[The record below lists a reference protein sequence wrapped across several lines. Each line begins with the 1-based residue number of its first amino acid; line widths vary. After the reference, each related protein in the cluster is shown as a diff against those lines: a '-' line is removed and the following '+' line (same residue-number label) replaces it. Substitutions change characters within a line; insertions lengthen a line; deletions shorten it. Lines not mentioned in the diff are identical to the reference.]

1 MATEQRPMQLTK
13 LGHAC
18 VRVEKGGRVV
28 VIDPGVQAFTPES
41 DALEGADA
49 VLVTHEHP
57 DHLDVERI
65 RRALAARSELMVV
78 TCEGA
83 STALLDGL
91 EGSERDRLAERL
103 TVLQGGVSTAV
114 AGFTVPGVGDKHA
127 LNHPDAPVVDN
138 VGMLLDGRVAHLG
151 DALTPTDA
159 EVVLVAAQAPWMS
172 VPDQAR
178 YLKSIPAARILGVHD
193 ALMTEVGLGVVDRW
207 LEHEGEVG
215 DRESRR
221 LRVGETV
228 EV

>member
-1 MATEQRPMQLTK
+1 MPPMQLTK

-18 VRVEKGGRVV
+18 VRLEKEGRVV
-28 VIDPGVQAFTPES
+28 VVDPGVEAFTPES
-41 DALEGADA
+41 DALEGVEA

-57 DHLDVERI
+57 DHLDVERL
-65 RRALAARSELMVV
+65 RAALSRSSDLVVV
-78 TCEGA
+78 TCQGA
-83 STALLDGL
+83 SDALLDGL
-91 EGSERDRLAERL
+91 HGAARERVAERV
-103 TVLQGGVSTAV
+103 TVMQGGVTTSV
-114 AGFTVPGVGDKHA
+114 AGFTVTGVGDEHA
-127 LNHPDAPVVDN
+127 LNHPDAPIVDN

-178 YLKSIPAARILGVHD
+178 YLKSIPARRILGVHD
-193 ALMTEVGLGVVDRW
+193 ALMTDVGLSVVDRW
-207 LEHEGEVG
+207 LEHEGEVA

>member
-1 MATEQRPMQLTK
+1 MDPIALTK

-18 VRVEKGGRVV
+18 VRLEKAGRVV
-28 VIDPGVQAFTPES
+28 VIDPGIEAFTPEA
-41 DALEGADA
+41 DALEGVAA

-57 DHLDVERI
+57 DHLDVDRV
-65 RRALAARSELMVV
+65 RAALARSSDLVVV

-83 STALLDGL
+83 SRALLDGL
-91 EGSERDRLAERL
+91 DGAERDRIAERV
-103 TVLQGGVSTAV
+103 TVLHGGEGAEV
-114 AGFTVPGVGDKHA
+114 AGFSVEGVGEKHA
-127 LNHPDAPVVDN
+127 LNHPDAPIVDN
-138 VGMLLDGRVAHLG
+138 VGMLIDGRVAHLG

-178 YLKSIPAARILGVHD
+178 YLKSIPTARILGVHD
-193 ALMTEVGLGVVDRW
+193 GLMTDVGLSVVDRW
-207 LEHEGEVG
+207 LEHEGEVA

>member
-1 MATEQRPMQLTK
+1 M
-13 LGHAC
+13 
-18 VRVEKGGRVV
+18 
-28 VIDPGVQAFTPES
+28 
-41 DALEGADA
+41 
-49 VLVTHEHP
+49 
-57 DHLDVERI
+57 ERDSGLI
-65 RRALAARSELMVV
+65 VV

-83 STALLDGL
+83 AAALLEDAAAG
-91 EGSERDRLAERL
+91 LAERVH
-103 TVLQGGVSTAV
+103 VLRGGERISA
-114 AGFTVPGVGDKHA
+114 AGCEVEGVGDKHA
-127 LNHPDAPVVDN
+127 LNHPDAPIVDN
-138 VGMLLDGRVAHLG
+138 VGMMIDGRIVHLG

-178 YLKSIPAARILGVHD
+178 YLKSISARRILGVHD

>member
-1 MATEQRPMQLTK
+1 MQLTK

-18 VRVEKGGRVV
+18 VRLEKGGQVIVV
-28 VIDPGVQAFTPES
+28 DPGVEAFTPEA
-41 DALEGADA
+41 DALEGVSA

-57 DHLDVERI
+57 DHLDVERL
-65 RRALAARSELMVV
+65 RAAMSRDSGLVVV
-78 TCEGA
+78 TCRGA
-83 STALLDGL
+83 ADSLLDGATA
-91 EGSERDRLAERL
+91 GLAERVQ
-103 TVLQGGVSTAV
+103 VLHGGDSTEV
-114 AGFTVPGVGDKHA
+114 AGFAVTGVGDEHA

-138 VGMLLDGRVAHLG
+138 VGMMLDGRVVHLG

-178 YLKSIPAARILGVHD
+178 YLKSIPARRILGVHD
-193 ALMTEVGLGVVDRW
+193 GLLKDVGLGVVDRW
-207 LEHEGEVG
+207 LEHEGEVA
-215 DRESRR
+215 DREARR